1 MVYGEGETNALE
13 IVASATI
20 MEAVF
25 VRIMGRGWGE
35 DRWAWDCVSV
45 RNGIGVEKKVQI
57 PLSDVCLHRY

>member
-25 VRIMGRGWGE
+25 VRIMGRG
-35 DRWAWDCVSV
+35 
-45 RNGIGVEKKVQI
+45 
-57 PLSDVCLHRY
+57 